1 MNIPRIYQ
9 SCSLLP
15 GEQTVLGT
23 DATHHL
29 LNVLRVKPGESI
41 AVFNGTGGY
50 YDAAIVEIGKH
61 RIVVEIREF
70 HPDDFES
77 TLHLTLAQGIS
88 RGQKMDMTL
97 QKSVEL
103 GVDTIIPVQSQYCST
118 RLKGEQLKKRMAHW
132 QKILIAA
139 CEQCGRNRLPALQ
152 EPVDFSEYVSAR
164 QDHLKIILNPYSSAG
179 LTGLMMDSDRVIV
192 MTGPEGGF
200 SQEEISLSEQF
211 GYHGVSLGP
220 RILRT
225 ETAAIAAITT
235 CQVLWG
241 DFR

>member
-9 SCSLLP
+9 SCSLTP
-15 GEQTVLGT
+15 GEKTVLDT
-23 DATHHL
+23 DAAHHL
-29 LNVLRVKPGESI
+29 LNVLRLKTGEAI

-50 YDAAIVEIGKH
+50 YDAKIVEAGRH
-61 RIVVEIREF
+61 RIVVEIHEY
-70 HPDDFES
+70 HPEDCES
-77 TLHLTLAQGIS
+77 TLHLTLVQGIS

-103 GVDTIIPVQSQYCST
+103 GVNTIIPIQTQYSST
-118 RLKGEQLKKRMAHW
+118 RLNEEQVKKRMAHW

-139 CEQCGRNRLPALQ
+139 CGQCGRNRLPVLQ
-152 EPVDFSEYVSAR
+152 EPVDFREYVSVP
-164 QDHLKIILNPYSSAG
+164 QEDLKIILNPYSSAG
-179 LTGLMMDSDRVIV
+179 LTDLGKDVDRVIV

-200 SQEEISLSEQF
+200 SEEEIRLSEQF
-211 GYHGVSLGP
+211 GYYGVSLGP